1 MFTIIA
7 FLLCIAGL
15 VNWLM
20 IGLFQYDYIAGIFG
34 FQASIFS
41 RIFYVLFGLSA
52 IILIFKLIKGK
63 GVIAVFSR
71 KNKKDLEKNFNK
83 LQGAQNVESSN
94 EVYHNYQN
102 NRIEDQHNIDSNSRA
117 NSNSSYPQDS
127 YYNERRYDRDS
138 EDFDRHYR
146 R

>member
-7 FLLCIAGL
+7 FLLCIAGQ

-83 LQGAQNVESSN
+83 LQDAQNVESSN

>member
-7 FLLCIAGL
+7 FLLSIAGL
-15 VNWLM
+15 INWLM

-83 LQGAQNVESSN
+83 LQNAQNIESSN
-94 EVYHNYQN
+94 ENYRDYQN
-102 NRIEDQHNIDSNSRA
+102 NRTESQHHFNENAGSTI
-117 NSNSSYPQDS
+117 NSSYPQDS
-127 YYNERRYDRDS
+127 YYNERNYERSS